1 MTATP
6 DPLSTIDTP
15 TLRRMVDRAYR
26 DAARSWQEYRDAD
39 RVWTHGPDTVRA
51 MLRASAESAD
61 AYHAHLRDALAQR
74 ED

>member
-26 DAARSWQEYRDAD
+26 DAARSWMEYGAASRTSSIAA
-39 RVWTHGPDTVRA
+39 R
-51 MLRASAESAD
+51 MLRESAENAD